1 MSAMRAYGGSARS
14 IVDGL
19 VALGT
24 IFIPGLAEV
33 KDLPQAANMALKLI
47 AKGGFGL
54 ERRSGASSSISATAR
69 KP

>member
-1 MSAMRAYGGSARS
+1 M
-14 IVDGL
+14 DGL
-19 VALGT
+19 AALGT
-24 IFIPGLAEV
+24 IFIPSLAEV

>member
-1 MSAMRAYGGSARS
+1 M
-14 IVDGL
+14 DGL
-19 VALGT
+19 AVLGT
-24 IFIPGLAEV
+24 IFIPSLAEV

-54 ERRSGASSSISATAR
+54 ERRSGASSSISAMAR

>member
-47 AKGGFGL
+47 AKGGFEKPWL
-54 ERRSGASSSISATAR
+54 PRKNDRCLTTAER
-69 KP
+69 